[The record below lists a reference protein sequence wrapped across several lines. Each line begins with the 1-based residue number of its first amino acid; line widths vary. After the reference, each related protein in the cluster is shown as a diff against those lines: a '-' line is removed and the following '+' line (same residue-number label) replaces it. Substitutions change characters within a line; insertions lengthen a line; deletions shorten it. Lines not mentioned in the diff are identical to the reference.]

1 MSVLCAVYQEVI
13 VYQTSVTANSME
25 AIAVMALLPSPSNA
39 ALHVKPFISSMLD
52 EVLQR
57 VTGFKFFPNESCI
70 FYQSPQERRIA
81 VLFKSSG
88 GISVERTAV
97 ASNSPHRRL
106 CRFEGLHM
114 LH

>member
-1 MSVLCAVYQEVI
+1 
-13 VYQTSVTANSME
+13 
-25 AIAVMALLPSPSNA
+25 MALLPSPSNA

-88 GISVERTAV
+88 GISVERTA
-97 ASNSPHRRL
+97 S
-106 CRFEGLHM
+106 RFKFTTPRTVQVRGPSHAALNRGKLALPSSETIHTVYI
-114 LH
+114 